1 MLAVVAALPLSI
13 VISLFLGLPL
23 AWKWQLGVAR
33 AAIALV
39 AIAVIVSAALT
50 LAIRPGPAGGVLIGL
65 VGAAVSLAA
74 CALFVVY
81 RFYRDPRRTAPE
93 GPGLIVSP
101 ADGLVI
107 YVQRSEGGEL
117 PVAAKHGKRYTLQ
130 ELTRTPLHEQEAT
143 VVGIAMSFLDVHIN
157 RFPIAG
163 KVAVQKH
170 FAGAFGSLRHKDMVY
185 LNERATTL
193 IEDGGLQIA
202 VVQIASRLVRQIVSF
217 VREGE
222 VGGRGQRLGVIRLG
236 SQVDLVLPAREDL
249 SVCVRVG
256 ERVRAGESIV
266 ARVGAAIEAPQADR
280 AEPAPAA
287 RP

>member
-1 MLAVVAALPLSI
+1 MPALVAALPLSI
-13 VISLFLGLPL
+13 AISLLLGLPL

-33 AAIALV
+33 AAIALALV
-39 AIAVIVSAALT
+39 ALAASTALT
-50 LAIRPGPAGGVLIGL
+50 LAVRPGL
-65 VGAAVSLAA
+65 VGGVALGAIGAGVSLVA
-74 CALFVVY
+74 CSMFVAY
-81 RFYRDPRRTAPE
+81 RFYRDPKRTAPE
-93 GPGLIVSP
+93 GDGLIVSP
-101 ADGLVI
+101 ADGIVI
-107 YVQRSEGGEL
+107 YVQTSEGGEL

-130 ELTRTPLHEQEAT
+130 ELTRTPLHEREAT
-143 VVGIAMSFLDVHIN
+143 VVGIAMSFLDVHVN

-170 FAGAFGSLRHKDMVY
+170 FAGTFGSLRHKEMVY

-193 IEDGGLQIA
+193 IEEGGMQIA

-217 VREGE
+217 VGEGE
-222 VGGRGQRLGVIRLG
+222 TGARGQRLGVIRLG

-266 ARVGAAIEAPQADR
+266 ARVGTATEAREGDR